1 MNGTDI
7 QKGSGTKMRYETFEK
22 AEEIRRDINMLMDLD
37 SLLCNAAYGNNT
49 LAALKPVAYGD
60 SLNDRIINEEPLS
73 QEMLCSFR
81 GFLSKQI
88 AELRAEF
95 EAL

>member
-1 MNGTDI
+1 
-7 QKGSGTKMRYETFEK
+7 MRYETFER
-22 AEEIRRDINMLMDLD
+22 AAEIRKDIDALMDLD
-37 SLLCNAAYGNNT
+37 SLLCNAAQGNHT
-49 LAALKPVAYGD
+49 LAALKPVSYTE

-81 GFLSKQI
+81 EFLNKQI
-88 AELRAEF
+88 AALRSEF